1 MLSFEKAG
9 SERKFIPVSSFPVT
23 FHSMAQSGLGVGWG
37 QSSVV
42 LNPKTLAESRIHHP
56 LRA

>member
-1 MLSFEKAG
+1 MKVHAGIFTSCDLSLHGTKW
-9 SERKFIPVSSFPVT
+9 V
-23 FHSMAQSGLGVGWG
+23 GVGWG

-56 LRA
+56 LSAWERSILMT